1 MFAFPSVYPKCHR
14 KERSALLQFKE
25 SFIIS
30 GYACKF
36 PFANPKVE
44 SWKLEGNVSDC
55 CSWDGVKCDED
66 TGHVIGLN
74 LNASCLYGSIGSN
87 SSLFHLVHLQ
97 KLNLANNDFNGSQI
111 PSALGN
117 LSELTTLDLSN
128 SLFFGNIPSEI
139 SKLSRL
145 TYLALYSNYNPFSER
160 FLKLKMPYLR
170 SLVQNLTN
178 LEFLGLGSVDMPFP
192 IPNIF
197 ANFSSLKFLTLV
209 NVGLLGK
216 FPETIFQLPNLLSL
230 QVGRNQDL
238 TGHLPASIGN
248 LRSLKALAIDSC
260 NFSGVIPFSLGNLS
274 RLTVLVLGNNSFRG
288 QIPSTFANL
297 TQLTQLSFG
306 LNNWSGTVN
315 LDAFLPLKRLR
326 TLDLSFSNLV
336 FDSKTSTN
344 GTLPKLEVLSLASCS
359 LNHFPRF
366 LQKQNKLTWLD
377 LSSNNLHGKVP
388 SWMWTMSTE
397 TLELLDLSHNF
408 LTGLDQPTA
417 VLPWSQLRV
426 LDLSSNML
434 QGSLLVPPFSTIHY
448 SVSNNS
454 LAGNIPPSIC
464 KVDGEDQLIYMQADT
479 SISINGQWMP
489 HYFAYSMTLTNKG
502 LEMDYEKILEIFIF
516 IDLSCNKFEGEIPEF
531 IGNLKGLRLL
541 NLSDNILSGFI
552 PSSIGNLAKLEALDL
567 SQNRLSGKIPQQ
579 LVQLTFLEIFNV
591 SHNHLAG
598 PIPRGNQFNT
608 FQNNSFDGNPGLCGV
623 PLSKKCGN
631 LNALTAPALAPA
643 DEPLR
648 LDWKFVAIGYGSGF
662 VVGVVMGHIVTKRK
676 HDWFMK
682 SFWIGQQRRQRR
694 TWRRRG
700 N

>member
-1 MFAFPSVYPKCHR
+1 MFAFPSVYPKCHS

-30 GYACKF
+30 GYASKF

-74 LNASCLYGSIGSN
+74 LNASCLYGSIDSN
-87 SSLFHLVHLQ
+87 SSLFQLVHLQ

-111 PSALGN
+111 PSAFGN
-117 LSELTTLDLSN
+117 LSELTALELSN

-139 SKLSRL
+139 FKLSRL
-145 TYLALYSNYNPFSER
+145 TYFALYSNYNPFSER
-160 FLKLKMPYLR
+160 FLKLKRADLR
-170 SLVQNLTN
+170 SLMQNLTN
-178 LEFLGLGSVDMPFP
+178 LEYLSLGSVDMPFS
-192 IPNIF
+192 IPNII
-197 ANFSSLKFLTLV
+197 ANFSSLKVLTLI
-209 NVGLLGK
+209 NGGLRGQ
-216 FPETIFQLPNLLSL
+216 FPETIFQLPNLQSL
-230 QVGRNQDL
+230 RVAYNPDL
-238 TGHLPASIGN
+238 TDHLPASIGN
-248 LRSLKALAIDSC
+248 LHSLEDLTIDSC
-260 NFSGVIPFSLGNLS
+260 NLSGLIPFSVGNLS
-274 RLTVLVLGNNSFRG
+274 RLGTLILRNNSFRG

-297 TQLTQLSFG
+297 TQLTRL
-306 LNNWSGTVN
+306 L
-315 LDAFLPLKRLR
+315 LD
-326 TLDLSFSNLV
+326 
-336 FDSKTSTN
+336 
-344 GTLPKLEVLSLASCS
+344 
-359 LNHFPRF
+359 
-366 LQKQNKLTWLD
+366 
-377 LSSNNLHGKVP
+377 SNNLSVGTL
-388 SWMWTMSTE
+388 SW
-397 TLELLDLSHNF
+397 LDR
-408 LTGLDQPTA
+408 LTKLQYLGLDQPPA
-417 VLPWSQLRV
+417 VLPWSHLRV

-502 LEMDYEKILEIFIF
+502 LEMDYEKILEILIF

-552 PSSIGNLAKLEALDL
+552 PPSIGNLAKLEALDL

-579 LVQLTFLEIFNV
+579 LVQLTFLEFFNV

-598 PIPRGNQFNT
+598 PIPGGNQFNT

-643 DEPLR
+643 HEPLR
-648 LDWKFVAIGYGSGF
+648 LDWKFVVIGYGSGF

-682 SFWIGQQRRQRR
+682 SFWIRQQRRQRR

>member
-1 MFAFPSVYPKCHR
+1 MFAFPSVYTKCHS
-14 KERSALLQFKE
+14 KELSALLQFKE

-30 GYACKF
+30 RYASKF

-44 SWKLEGNVSDC
+44 SWKLQGNGSDC
-55 CSWDGVKCDED
+55 CSWDGVECDED

-74 LNASCLYGSIGSN
+74 LNASCLYGSIDSN
-87 SSLFHLVHLQ
+87 SSLFHLIHLQ

-145 TYLALYSNYNPFSER
+145 THLALFSSYKPFSER
-160 FLKLKMPYLR
+160 FLKLKMPDLR

-178 LEFLGLGSVDMPFP
+178 LEFLGLVSVDMSFP
-192 IPNIF
+192 IPNVI
-197 ANFSSLKFLTLV
+197 ANLSSLKALTLV
-209 NVGLLGK
+209 NGGLLGK
-216 FPETIFQLPNLLSL
+216 FPETIFQLPNLQSL
-230 QVGRNQDL
+230 QVPYNPDL

-248 LRSLKALAIDSC
+248 LHSLEALTIHSC
-260 NFSGVIPFSLGNLS
+260 NFSGAIPFSLGNLS
-274 RLTVLVLGNNSFRG
+274 RLTMLVLGNNSFRG

-297 TQLTQLSFG
+297 TQLTQLS
-306 LNNWSGTVN
+306 
-315 LDAFLPLKRLR
+315 
-326 TLDLSFSNLV
+326 LDLNKLSV
-336 FDSKTSTN
+336 
-344 GTLPKLEVLSLASCS
+344 GTLS
-359 LNHFPRF
+359 
-366 LQKQNKLTWLD
+366 WLD
-377 LSSNNLHGKVP
+377 RLTKLQYLGLEETNLHGDIP
-388 SWMWTMSTE
+388 SSLGKLTQ
-397 TLELLDLSHNF
+397 LLYLNLANNS

-464 KVDGEDQLIYMQADT
+464 KVDDEDHLKYMQADT
-479 SISINGQWMP
+479 SVNINGQWIP
-489 HYFAYSMTLTNKG
+489 HYFAYSMTLINKG
-502 LEMDYEKILEIFIF
+502 LEMDYEKILEILIF

-541 NLSDNILSGFI
+541 NLSNNILSGFI
-552 PSSIGNLAKLEALDL
+552 PPSIGNLAKLEALDL

-579 LVQLTFLEIFNV
+579 LVQLTFLEFFNV

-598 PIPRGNQFNT
+598 QIPRGNQFNT

-631 LNALTAPALAPA
+631 LNALTALAPA
-643 DEPLR
+643 PAHEPLR

-682 SFWIGQQRRQRR
+682 SFWIRQQRRQRR